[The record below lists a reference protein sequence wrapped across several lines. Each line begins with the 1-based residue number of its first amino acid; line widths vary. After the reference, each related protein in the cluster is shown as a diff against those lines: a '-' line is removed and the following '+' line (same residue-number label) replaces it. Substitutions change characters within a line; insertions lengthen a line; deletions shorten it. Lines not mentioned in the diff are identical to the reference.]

1 MEYPRQTA
9 LLEVDIVVVDDGRRP
24 LDQERV
30 VAIAASIQ
38 EVGQLSP
45 IIVRVAPDGSF
56 HLVTGR
62 HRLAAMKSL
71 DRANIAAVIL
81 RPGALK
87 KGTRPPEGVFEL
99 DVQLMEIDE
108 NLCRKDLS
116 EPERVKLTARR
127 SRVIAERDEIIKK
140 ELEAHSAPNSFSSKT
155 HPKKKAEGGPKPGK
169 PKTTFV
175 KETAKVT
182 NRSERAVEKDLSRA
196 KLGDEILDAV
206 EGTPLSTGAA
216 LDKLLK
222 VPEAQRLE
230 IVTAPDPEK
239 ALEAA
244 LPKKAGSSAAIGVI
258 DPAMIPPS
266 KQQRFDAAI
275 RQHKRKL
282 DAEFEARVLDEC
294 RKRVDE
300 FILPEHVKEQEEAR
314 AVIKARKG
322 VMPYRAFKT
331 ILACLH
337 PDRVLDEG
345 QKKRYAEAFNIFN
358 DLKLLL
364 CCEAELPAPQTTDI
378 PRTYSEMMARK
389 QKVAEARRRG
399 REDRSVPQRRS

>member
-1 MEYPRQTA
+1 VLIVEYPRQTA
-9 LLEVDIVVVDDGRRP
+9 LLEVDIIVVDGGRRP

-30 VAIAASIQ
+30 AAIAASIR

-56 HLVTGR
+56 HLVVGR

-71 DRANIAAVIL
+71 DRANVSAIIL

-87 KGTRPPEGVFEL
+87 KGDRPPEGVFEL

-108 NLCRKDLS
+108 NLCRRDLS

-140 ELEAHSAPNSFSSKT
+140 ELAAECAANSFSSKT
-155 HPKKKAEGGPKPGK
+155 HPKKKVEGGPKPGK

-239 ALEAA
+239 ALEAT

-258 DPAMIPPS
+258 
-266 KQQRFDAAI
+266 AALRKI
-275 RQHKRKL
+275 VAEIEKL
-282 DAEFEARVLDEC
+282 DTAALGE
-294 RKRVDE
+294 
-300 FILPEHVKEQEEAR
+300 VKGSPSA
-314 AVIKARKG
+314 
-322 VMPYRAFKT
+322 T
-331 ILACLH
+331 
-337 PDRVLDEG
+337 
-345 QKKRYAEAFNIFN
+345 
-358 DLKLLL
+358 KLIALL
-364 CCEAELPAPQTTDI
+364 
-378 PRTYSEMMARK
+378 S
-389 QKVAEARRRG
+389 
-399 REDRSVPQRRS
+399 

>member
-140 ELEAHSAPNSFSSKT
+140 QLAAQCAANCFSSKT
-155 HPKKKAEGGPKPGK
+155 RPKKKVEGGPKPGK

-230 IVTAPDPEK
+230 IATAPDPEK

-258 DPAMIPPS
+258 AAYRKANAD
-266 KQQRFDAAI
+266 FDKLGAAEQDEV
-275 RQHKRKL
+275 R
-282 DAEFEARVLDEC
+282 ASPEAP
-294 RKRVDE
+294 K
-300 FILPEHVKEQEEAR
+300 
-314 AVIKARKG
+314 AVSRL
-322 VMPYRAFKT
+322 R
-331 ILACLH
+331 
-337 PDRVLDEG
+337 
-345 QKKRYAEAFNIFN
+345 
-358 DLKLLL
+358 
-364 CCEAELPAPQTTDI
+364 
-378 PRTYSEMMARK
+378 
-389 QKVAEARRRG
+389 
-399 REDRSVPQRRS
+399 